1 MRGKEKCK
9 SQKQNIAVAI
19 ILGILF
25 GAIFIGIYKNSNTHI
40 QNNSEVENIGV
51 ITNMD
56 ERLSIDL
63 SEYGKETPED
73 VFVEF
78 IQAVCD
84 DDPERLMH
92 TLSPYLLNSV
102 LALPVD
108 IENYQDVL
116 DCFIDYELHVWG
128 ILSRKYEVW
137 ECKIEKMEKCDDEK
151 LQNLNDDLQEQ
162 LHYSDNNNIDITD
175 AVNIYLG
182 LKLENEEE
190 SSAVQVFKIDERWYV
205 NLNSL

>member
-1 MRGKEKCK
+1 MEGKEKCK
-9 SQKQNIAVAI
+9 SQKQNIAVTI

-25 GAIFIGIYKNSNTHI
+25 VAIFIGIYKNSNTHI
-40 QNNSEVENIGV
+40 QNDSEVENIDV

-78 IQAVCD
+78 IQAICD

-102 LALPVD
+102 LVLPVD
-108 IENYQDVL
+108 TEI
-116 DCFIDYELHVWG
+116 I
-128 ILSRKYEVW
+128 
-137 ECKIEKMEKCDDEK
+137 KM
-151 LQNLNDDLQEQ
+151 
-162 LHYSDNNNIDITD
+162 
-175 AVNIYLG
+175 
-182 LKLENEEE
+182 
-190 SSAVQVFKIDERWYV
+190 F
-205 NLNSL
+205 